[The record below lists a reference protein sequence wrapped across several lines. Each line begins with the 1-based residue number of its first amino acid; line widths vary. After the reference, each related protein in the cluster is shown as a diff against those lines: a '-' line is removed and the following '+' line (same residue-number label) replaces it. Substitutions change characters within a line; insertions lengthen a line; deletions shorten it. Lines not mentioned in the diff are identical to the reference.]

1 MRDTNYAKELCDP
14 SVVDWERSQARLE
27 KLYIKKLKQEE
38 IRFSWWKNGKMM
50 QRPLDLTEADLLKLL
65 HNGFDDV
72 FSDEF
77 LIDLKLRIEVY
88 LQKQK
93 LKK

>member
-1 MRDTNYAKELCDP
+1 MRDTPYAKELCDP
-14 SVVDWERSQARLE
+14 SVVDWEQSQARLE

-65 HNGFDDV
+65 HNGFNDV
-72 FSDEF
+72 FSDKF
-77 LIDLKLRIEVY
+77 LVDLKLKIEVY
-88 LQKQK
+88 LQNKN
-93 LKK
+93 